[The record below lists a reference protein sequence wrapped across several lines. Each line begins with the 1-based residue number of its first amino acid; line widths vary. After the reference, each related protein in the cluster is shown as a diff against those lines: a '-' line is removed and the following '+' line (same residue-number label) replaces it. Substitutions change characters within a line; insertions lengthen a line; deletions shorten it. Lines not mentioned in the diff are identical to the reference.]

1 MKIQIARKNRAERID
16 GIAPASVPIITYH
29 QHSELDQIED
39 FQFPIFWLAE
49 ANLPCEAEKWLTFQ
63 A

>member
-49 ANLPCEAEKWLTFQ
+49 ANLPC
-63 A
+63 